1 MGGSGSRPLMRLQP
15 RRCQGLQAGEMPH
28 SLGCWLKASV
38 SGWLLE
44 ISIGLLE
51 CYCDMASSFSK
62 KWPKKK
68 SKEVIPK
75 KEEGKNCKAFY
86 NLVLGAPR
94 LPLSRAL
101 LEVSYLVLAA
111 PRDREMGAWLRLL
124 KGGVSKDLWPLEK
137 NLVSWSRTTWKFI
150 YCTFYCLLYGYL
162 HYSQSFAVI
171 CVICHVIMENLWI
184 YIASHMYKYIYELNF
199 YKWNSKLW
207 V

>member
-94 LPLSRAL
+94 LPLPRAL

-137 NLVSWSRTTWKFI
+137 NLCIIISNNMEI
-150 YCTFYCLLYGYL
+150 YLLHIL
-162 HYSQSFAVI
+162 LSS
-171 CVICHVIMENLWI
+171 LWI
-184 YIASHMYKYIYELNF
+184 FTLFSVFCCYMCYMSCYNGKPLDIHCF
-199 YKWNSKLW
+199 PHVQVHLW
-207 V
+207 TKFL